1 MRKYRVEI
9 KPTAEAD
16 LLKRYHEIG
25 EDSPQNALN
34 WYLGIIGA
42 IEKLDELAERCS
54 IAPEDAEIRKG
65 IRQLII
71 GDYRALYYI
80 VGEVVTVLHIR
91 HCSMERN
98 WTIE

>member
-1 MRKYRVEI
+1 MIKYRVEI

-16 LLKRYHEIG
+16 LIKRYNEIG

-42 IEKLDELAERCS
+42 SEKLDELAERCP

-71 GDYRALYYI
+71 GDYRVLYHI
-80 VGEVVTVLHIR
+80 VDEVVLVLHIR
-91 HCSMERN
+91 HCAMERK
-98 WTIE
+98 WDY

>member
-1 MRKYRVEI
+1 MKKYRVEI

-16 LLKRYHEIG
+16 LIKRYHEIG

-34 WYLGIIGA
+34 WYLSIIDA
-42 IEKLDELAERCS
+42 IEKLDELAERCPF
-54 IAPEDAEIRKG
+54 ALEDAEINRG

-80 VGEVVTVLHIR
+80 AGEVVAVLHIR
-91 HCSMERN
+91 HSAMERKLDY
-98 WTIE
+98 